1 MKKNNSYLADKELD
15 LGDLIKV
22 LWKEKILIVFVS
34 SISGLL
40 GYLITFFTPAE
51 FKVNFTIIKN
61 NENFINNQ
69 RSLISLNSYKPLSEI
84 KIEYPDF
91 DLYFLNLN
99 NLESFLKESEK
110 LDNFRQYLKS
120 RNITVEQ
127 YFTKL
132 KFSKLVSHSRYETN
146 YFLIF
151 TKELDENLFLDNYL
165 EFIKKK
171 TDLEFKQNL
180 KLLIESNINYLEF
193 IYENKKISG
202 LDTVFDLD
210 SKNALRL
217 DTSNLIYLI
226 SSKVLLNNID
236 SLKNMIIKLEK
247 DQFNSTVVLKKG
259 SKQILQS
266 NFNRTLINMGIIFGL
281 GLSILIIFLKS
292 IFKNKN
298 FD

>member
-151 TKELDENLFLDNYL
+151 R
-165 EFIKKK
+165 
-171 TDLEFKQNL
+171 
-180 KLLIESNINYLEF
+180 
-193 IYENKKISG
+193 
-202 LDTVFDLD
+202 V
-210 SKNALRL
+210 
-217 DTSNLIYLI
+217 
-226 SSKVLLNNID
+226 
-236 SLKNMIIKLEK
+236 
-247 DQFNSTVVLKKG
+247 
-259 SKQILQS
+259 
-266 NFNRTLINMGIIFGL
+266 
-281 GLSILIIFLKS
+281 
-292 IFKNKN
+292 
-298 FD
+298 

>member
-1 MKKNNSYLADKELD
+1 
-15 LGDLIKV
+15 
-22 LWKEKILIVFVS
+22 
-34 SISGLL
+34 
-40 GYLITFFTPAE
+40 
-51 FKVNFTIIKN
+51 
-61 NENFINNQ
+61 
-69 RSLISLNSYKPLSEI
+69 
-84 KIEYPDF
+84 
-91 DLYFLNLN
+91 
-99 NLESFLKESEK
+99 LESFLKESEK
-110 LDNFRQYLKS
+110 LDNFSEYLKS
-120 RNITVEQ
+120 RNITVQQ

-132 KFSKLVSHSRYETN
+132 KFSKLESHSRYETN

-180 KLLIESNINYLEF
+180 KILIESNINYLEF

-226 SSKVLLNNID
+226 SSKVLLNNIY